1 MNTAQTLLIPF
12 EEKSVAN
19 TDNLSVYAKSNH
31 FTQNSNQNSPNICL
45 SHKNV
50 VPLHAERYSIANN
63 NMNLDSQSWKEI
75 DLNVDSLWIMGPR
88 ARGGKR
94 ENNYHG
100 NFAPQIPNEMIQRY
114 TNKGDVVLDMFMGS
128 GTTLFECETL
138 NRNYIGF
145 DINEDI
151 IQYVQNK
158 MQGDCP
164 IEYFINNCDICDTN
178 KVQNTI
184 VSNLKDFKKQSVDLI
199 ISHPPYLDIV
209 KFTDKKEDLSQIS
222 DLSEFV
228 DMFVKS
234 VSNVWLSLKK
244 KGTFV
249 LVVGDAYKYS
259 EVVPLGFHLMNAIQQ
274 NFKCLLKG
282 IVVKDIVGNRGKIG
296 TTGIHRYR
304 ALKFGYYIFKHE
316 YVFVF
321 QKK

>member
-12 EEKSVAN
+12 EENAN
-19 TDNLSVYAKSNH
+19 AM
-31 FTQNSNQNSPNICL
+31 TQNLFALAKNNYFSQNPNQNLRNICI
-45 SHKNV
+45 SRKNV
-50 VPLHAERYSIANN
+50 VPLHTENHNFSGNSMDFYTEN
-63 NMNLDSQSWKEI
+63 WKEI
-75 DLNVDSLWIMGPR
+75 DINVDSLWIIGPR
-88 ARGGKR
+88 AKGGKR

-114 TNKGDVVLDMFMGS
+114 TKEDDVVLDMFMGS

-138 NRNYIGF
+138 KRNYIGF

-158 MQGDCP
+158 MHGDCP
-164 IEYFINNCDICDTN
+164 ITYAINNCDIC
-178 KVQNTI
+178 NTDKI
-184 VSNLKDFKKQSVDLI
+184 KKCILANLESMSKESVDLI

-209 KFTDKKEDLSQIS
+209 KFTDKEEDLSQIS
-222 DLSEFV
+222 DLSKFV
-228 DMFVKS
+228 DVFIKS
-234 VSNVWLSLKK
+234 VANVWSSLKK

-249 LVVGDAYKYS
+249 LVVGDAYKNS

-282 IVVKDIVGNRGKIG
+282 IVIKDIVGNRGKIG
-296 TTGIHRYR
+296 SSGIHRYR

-316 YVFVF
+316 YIFVF
-321 QKK
+321 TKK